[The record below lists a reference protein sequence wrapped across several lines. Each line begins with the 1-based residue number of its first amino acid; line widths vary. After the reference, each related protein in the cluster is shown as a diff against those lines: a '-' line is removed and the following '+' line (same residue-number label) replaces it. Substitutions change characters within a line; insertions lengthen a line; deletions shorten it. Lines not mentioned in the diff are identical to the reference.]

1 MNKIAHKNGFTLVE
15 ALIATSIVVLIS
27 IGFWN
32 VFKSSL
38 TYTNTAQGRLMV
50 QHELQLLSRRMTA
63 ELRAAVQ
70 SDTGAYA
77 LATTASSSIAFYV
90 DADSDGLHER
100 IRYFKEGNE
109 LKKGVLKPS
118 GSPLTYTGA
127 ETIRTVVHN
136 LSATTTPVFVYYGST
151 YPSISTAPLT
161 EPVITSSVRLVRITV
176 AVDDNS
182 TTPIDPIVST
192 TQVSI
197 RTLKDNL

>member
-1 MNKIAHKNGFTLVE
+1 MKITAHKNGFTLLE

-63 ELRAAVQ
+63 ELRAAMQ
-70 SDTGAYA
+70 SDTGTYA
-77 LATTASSSIAFYV
+77 LATTASSTITFYV

-100 IRYFKEGNE
+100 IRYFKQGNE
-109 LKKGVLKPS
+109 LKKGTLKPS
-118 GSPLTYTGA
+118 GSPLAYTGA

-161 EPVITSSVRLVRITV
+161 EPVVTSSVRLVRITI
-176 AVDDNS
+176 AVDDNP
-182 TTPIDPIVST
+182 TAPVDPIVST